1 MQLYAE
7 GISVAGV
14 DHLFSSE
21 FLPNGTSTWQNGP
34 ELPAGA
40 EFMVGG
46 HGVAISETELV
57 LMGGLVQIETWKEE
71 ETKRIAFNGYTSK
84 QIWKFN
90 TITEEWHLI
99 GNLKIARFHHKAV
112 YLNGKVIV
120 SGGMTQVPHQ
130 PGITVLVVTNS
141 TEIFDPHLNDV
152 KSILVGNLNVPRN
165 RHGMGTILKNGIR
178 KVIVFGGV
186 GGLTKR
192 RCLNSI
198 EEWDPEKNEWTLLK
212 QKLSES
218 RYI

>member
-1 MQLYAE
+1 
-7 GISVAGV
+7 
-14 DHLFSSE
+14 
-21 FLPNGTSTWQNGP
+21 
-34 ELPAGA
+34 
-40 EFMVGG
+40 MV
-46 HGVAISETELV
+46 L
-57 LMGGLVQIETWKEE
+57 LQ
-71 ETKRIAFNGYTSK
+71 
-84 QIWKFN
+84 
-90 TITEEWHLI
+90 
-99 GNLKIARFHHKAV
+99 
-112 YLNGKVIV
+112 
-120 SGGMTQVPHQ
+120 
-130 PGITVLVVTNS
+130 ITVLVVTNS

-186 GGLTKR
+186 GGLTKC

>member
-1 MQLYAE
+1 MEE
-7 GISVAGV
+7 G
-14 DHLFSSE
+14 
-21 FLPNGTSTWQNGP
+21 
-34 ELPAGA
+34 
-40 EFMVGG
+40 
-46 HGVAISETELV
+46 
-57 LMGGLVQIETWKEE
+57 
-71 ETKRIAFNGYTSK
+71 
-84 QIWKFN
+84 
-90 TITEEWHLI
+90 
-99 GNLKIARFHHKAV
+99 
-112 YLNGKVIV
+112 
-120 SGGMTQVPHQ
+120 PHQ
-130 PGITVLVVTNS
+130 PGIVTTNT

-192 RCLNSI
+192 RCLYSI